1 MDSFSI
7 SIQVHVASL
16 SLYHVMTFMCNE
28 HMIQLTY
35 VLFNHGRIQKGNF
48 MYIWCIYHKERY
60 LDACDDLPI
69 GVTHLKTKLQE
80 HGWS

>member
-16 SLYHVMTFMCNE
+16 SRYHVMTFMYSE
-28 HMIQLTY
+28 HIIQLTC
-35 VLFNHGRIQKGNF
+35 VLFDCGRIHKGKF
-48 MYIWCIYHKERY
+48 MYIWCIYHKERF

-80 HGWS
+80 HG